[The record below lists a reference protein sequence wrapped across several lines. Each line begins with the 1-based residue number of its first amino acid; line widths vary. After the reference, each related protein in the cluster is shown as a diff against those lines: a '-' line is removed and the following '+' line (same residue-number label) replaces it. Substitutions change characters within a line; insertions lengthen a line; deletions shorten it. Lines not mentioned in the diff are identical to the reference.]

1 MTRLKRLLT
10 FSFLLLT
17 TIIQGQQRHELT
29 VREAVELAY
38 KNVIELKNAQIDYR
52 IQEALNKETFGR
64 ALPQVSAN
72 AGAQYY
78 MQLPAFLF
86 PDASATAVYSILKEE
101 GVSGSNGPITNI
113 PAPVIQQ
120 VSFQQPWNLALG
132 ATVQQLLFQPDVF
145 VGLQAR
151 KTALNLSTALIE
163 QTKERIKD
171 SAYRRYYAILV
182 AEKQLQF
189 IDSSIIRLEKLYR
202 DDSIMF
208 KNGFAERLDLDRV
221 QVQLN
226 NLRSTRA
233 FVENGVTISYAALK
247 FSLGLPQKDVVVLKE
262 ELTPATVKEG
272 ILDNEFKYE
281 DRAEIR
287 TLQVSRELQQLDVKR
302 HQMGVFPTVALAG
315 NYSVNAQG
323 QQFFTNK
330 STTWINSSYIGLN
343 VSVPI
348 FDGFQRRYRTQQARL
363 RVDQV
368 DNNITNVKQVID
380 LQQTISRESL
390 KSALYNLDTQE
401 RNLELAL
408 RVYNTTKLKFEQGL
422 GSSFEVLQADTD
434 YQQAQNNYFTALYNA
449 TVAKIGYQSSLGRL
463 Q

>member
-1 MTRLKRLLT
+1 LGLG
-10 FSFLLLT
+10 FLLLAT
-17 TIIQGQQRHELT
+17 TFIHGQQKHELT

-38 KNVIELKNAQIDYR
+38 KNVIELKNAQLDYR
-52 IQEALNKETFGR
+52 IQEAVNKETFGR
-64 ALPQVSAN
+64 ALPQLSGN

-86 PDASATAVYSILKEE
+86 PDASATAVYSVLKQE
-101 GVSGSNGPITNI
+101 GVSGRNGPITDI
-113 PAPVIQQ
+113 PAPVIRQ

-189 IDSSIIRLEKLYR
+189 IDSSIKRLTKLYH
-202 DDSIMF
+202 DDSIMY

-226 NLRSTRA
+226 NLRSTRS
-233 FVENGVTISYAALK
+233 FVDNGVTLSYAALK
-247 FSLGLPQKDVVVLKE
+247 FSLGLPQQDTVVLKE
-262 ELTPATVKEG
+262 ELTAATVKEG
-272 ILDNEFKYE
+272 ILDSEFKYE
-281 DRAEIR
+281 DRAEVR
-287 TLQVSRELQQLDVKR
+287 TLQVSKELQQLDVKR

-315 NYSVNAQG
+315 NYSINAQG
-323 QQFFTNK
+323 QKFFTDKN
-330 STTWINSSYIGLN
+330 TTWINSSYIGLN

-348 FDGFQRRYRTQQARL
+348 FDGFQRRYRTQQAQL
-363 RVDQV
+363 RVDKI

-390 KSALYNLDTQE
+390 KSALYNLDMQE

-434 YQQAQNNYFTALYNA
+434 YQQAQNNYFNALYNA
-449 TVAKIGYQSSLGRL
+449 TVAKIGYQSALGKL